1 MINKEMKYTL
11 NDVFIEPS
19 VTSDIASRVECN
31 PHHTDGML
39 PLFTAP
45 MSSVIDENNYQI
57 YIDNNINPILPR
69 TVGLA
74 IRLEKCTEVFCAF
87 SLGEFED
94 NFINNQAQLNNISDN
109 TNLKVLVDIA
119 NGHMVKLHNL
129 ITQAKERFGNRIIIM
144 AGNVANPETYTVLSN
159 AGADYVRVGIGSG
172 SVCIT
177 SSNTSIHYSMAS
189 LIDECYSESLHLN
202 EPAKIIADGG
212 MNNFSDIIKSL
223 ALGADYVMCGNIFVK
238 MLESAAQTYGMVLDD
253 ITLTSNNDPRLIE
266 AFTSGVKLT
275 KVHYGMSTKKAQKKL
290 GKTKLNTSEGIEKRV
305 DVEYTMETWV
315 DNFKSYLK
323 SAMSYCSAR
332 ELTKFIG
339 FPTLNVVSSNSY
351 NVINK

>member
-1 MINKEMKYTL
+1 MKYTL

-19 VTSDIASRVECN
+19 VTSDIASRSECN
-31 PHHTDGML
+31 PYYEDEML

-45 MSSVIDENNYQI
+45 MSSVIDENNYQT

-94 NFINNQAQLNNISDN
+94 NFIDNQHQFNNVDSNIKLN
-109 TNLKVLVDIA
+109 VLIDIA
-119 NGHMVKLHNL
+119 NGHMTKLHKL
-129 ITQAKERFGNRIIIM
+129 IATSKKIFGDRIVIM

-159 AGADYVRVGIGSG
+159 AGADYVRAGIGNG

-189 LIDECYSESLHLN
+189 LIDECYNESLLLN

-223 ALGADYVMCGNIFVK
+223 ALGADYVMCGNIFAK
-238 MLESAAQTYGMVLDD
+238 MLESAAETYEMSSDGMVIVDQDD
-253 ITLTSNNDPRLIE
+253 SKTEELFKAGLKLIK
-266 AFTSGVKLT
+266 A
-275 KVHYGMSTKKAQKKL
+275 HYGMSTKKAQKKL
-290 GKTKLNTSEGIEKRV
+290 GKTKLNTSEGIEKIV

-332 ELTKFIG
+332 SLEYFIG
-339 FPTLNVVSSNSY
+339 YPTLNVVSDNSY

>member
-1 MINKEMKYTL
+1 MKYAL
-11 NDVFIEPS
+11 DDVFIEPS
-19 VTSDIASRVECN
+19 VTSDITSRSECN
-31 PHHTDGML
+31 PYHTDGML

-45 MSSVIDENNYQI
+45 MSSVIDENNYQT

-69 TVGLA
+69 TVGLD
-74 IRLEKCTEVFCAF
+74 IRLEKCTNVFCAF
-87 SLGEFED
+87 SLSEFESIFVD
-94 NFINNQAQLNNISDN
+94 NPQQFDNIGN
-109 TNLKVLVDIA
+109 GVRLKVLVDIA
-119 NGHMVKLHNL
+119 NGHMEKLHNL
-129 ITQAKERFGNRIIIM
+129 ITRAKEKFGKQIIIM

-159 AGADYVRVGIGSG
+159 AGADYVRAGIGSG

-189 LIDECYSESLHLN
+189 LIDECYSESLCLN
-202 EPAKIIADGG
+202 NPAKIIADGG

-223 ALGADYVMCGNIFVK
+223 ALGADYVMCGNIFAK
-238 MLESAAQTYGMVLDD
+238 MLESAAQTYELFLDD
-253 ITLTSNNDPRLIE
+253 IILLDRDVIAE
-266 AFTSGVKLT
+266 AFLSGRKLS

-332 ELTKFIG
+332 HLAGFIG
-339 FPTLNVVSSNSY
+339 YPILNVVSFNSY
-351 NVINK
+351 KAINK

>member
-1 MINKEMKYTL
+1 MEKYSL
-11 NDVFIEPS
+11 IE
-19 VTSDIASRVECN
+19 I
-31 PHHTDGML
+31 
-39 PLFTAP
+39 
-45 MSSVIDENNYQI
+45 ENI
-57 YIDNNINPILPR
+57 
-69 TVGLA
+69 
-74 IRLEKCTEVFCAF
+74 E
-87 SLGEFED
+87 EFEYDGVVYDLTVEDD
-94 NFINNQAQLNNISDN
+94 NSY
-109 TNLKVLVDIA
+109 
-119 NGHMVKLHNL
+119 
-129 ITQAKERFGNRIIIM
+129 
-144 AGNVANPETYTVLSN
+144 VAN
-159 AGADYVRVGIGSG
+159 DYVVHN
-172 SVCIT
+172 CIT

-189 LIDECYSESLHLN
+189 LIDECYSESLRLN

-238 MLESAAQTYGMVLDD
+238 MLESAAQTYELVFDDIILLDDD
-253 ITLTSNNDPRLIE
+253 ITAE
-266 AFTSGVKLT
+266 AFLSGRKLS